1 MTSLRRVL
9 VVSLCSVIVLVSA
22 VSAGFSYRDGV
33 IEANELF
40 DAKLAHSARVLMG
53 LVDDALA
60 GDDIASRA
68 GPLLINVW
76 KSSREGR
83 GDELVSPQGH
93 AYETKLAFQVWDD
106 QHRLRLRSDSSPD
119 QALAA
124 FHPGF
129 SEPQIGGERWRVFTL
144 RSPAG
149 LWYQSGEVHAIR
161 DEMAEDIARGTLVP
175 LLIEVPLVVL
185 MVWLIV
191 SWGLRA
197 LARVTRDIQQRT
209 VDRLAPIDAAR
220 APQEIA
226 STVHAVNHLMARL
239 DAALS
244 RERRFTA
251 DAAHELRTPL
261 AALQVHAENLQHAG
275 SPEQRRESS
284 AFVQQ
289 GIARLSRLVEQL
301 LELSRLDPGAAP
313 REFASVSLAA
323 VVKQVL
329 EEQAVASVARDLE
342 LAYEAP
348 QGAVPVCG
356 DELLLGLLVRN
367 LADNAVRYTPPGGH
381 VHIRLGSDRG
391 ATELVV
397 EDSGPG
403 IDTEARER
411 VFARFHRELGT
422 GQPGSGL
429 GLSIVRQVAEIHRA
443 TVTLDRSPD
452 LGGLRVRVHFR
463 SPGSGRAR
471 QAWT

>member
-83 GDELVSPQGH
+83 GDELVSSQGH
-93 AYETKLAFQVWDD
+93 AYETKLAFQVWDE

-129 SEPQIGGERWRVFTL
+129 SEPQIDGERWRVFTL

-197 LARVTRDIQQRT
+197 LARVTRDIQQRAA
-209 VDRLAPIDAAR
+209 DRLAPIDVAR

-261 AALQVHAENLQHAG
+261 AALQVHAENLQHAN

-301 LELSRLDPGAAP
+301 LELSRLDPGAP

-329 EEQAVASVARDLE
+329 EDQAVASVARDVE

-348 QGAVPVCG
+348 QGAVPVRG

-367 LADNAVRYTPPGGH
+367 LVDNAVRYTPPGGQ
-381 VHIRLGSDRG
+381 VHIRLDSDRG
-391 ATELVV
+391 DAELII

-403 IDTEARER
+403 IDAEARER
-411 VFARFHRELGT
+411 VFARFHRELGS

-429 GLSIVRQVAEIHRA
+429 GLSIVRQVAEIHHA
-443 TVTLDRSPD
+443 TVVLDRSSR
-452 LGGLRVRVHFR
+452 LGGLLVRVRLR
-463 SPGSGRAR
+463 
-471 QAWT
+471 